1 MIGKDEIEVNRLA
14 DYDILV
20 IGGGVNGTGIARD
33 AAGRGYSVLLCEQG
47 DLGQATSSA
56 SSKLIHGGLR
66 YLEHYEFKLVRAALR
81 EREVLLHAAP
91 HIVRPLR
98 FVLPHDQTLRPAWL
112 IRAGLF
118 LYDHMGT
125 RDVLPGSKRLDLRR
139 HPAGGPLNSEISV
152 GFAYSD
158 CRVDDSRLVILNALD
173 ASERG
178 ADIRPRTAFASAHAD
193 DGVWKAALL
202 PERSNR
208 AEFVTARAIV
218 NAAGPWVGAALEGVV
233 PKKVRLVKGSHI
245 VVPKLYEGDHAYI
258 LQNEDRRIVFVI
270 PYEGDYSLIG
280 TTDAEFKGDPAD
292 AECSAEEAAYLC
304 AAVNRWFDPGIRP
317 EQVVWDY
324 AGVRPLLDDEAENAA
339 SASRDYRLD
348 LDQREGEGALLTVVG
363 GKVTTF
369 RKLAEQA
376 VDRLRPILGG
386 GGPAWT
392 ESGVL
397 PGGNLPGGDFE
408 GFVAE
413 TRHAYPWLPASL
425 VNRLCSAY
433 GTRISKILDDKE
445 GIADFGKDLGCGLYE
460 AELVYLKEHE
470 WARTSDDILWRRS
483 KLGLRADSEM
493 RGRLDDWLR

>member
-1 MIGKDEIEVNRLA
+1 MIGKDEIEVKRVA
-14 DYDILV
+14 DYDILI

-66 YLEHYEFKLVRAALR
+66 YLEHYEFRLVRAALR
-81 EREVLLHAAP
+81 EREVLLHSAP

-98 FVLPHDQTLRPAWL
+98 FILPHDQTLRPAWL

-118 LYDHMGT
+118 LYDHMGA
-125 RDVLPGSKRLDLRR
+125 RNVLPGSKRLDLRR
-139 HPAGGPLNSEISV
+139 HPAGEPLNGGVST

-158 CRVDDSRLVILNALD
+158 CSVDDSRLVILNALD

-178 ADIRPRTAFASAHAD
+178 ADVRPLTAFATAQSEA
-193 DGVWKAALL
+193 GEWKAALL
-202 PERSNR
+202 PDRGNR
-208 AEFVTARAIV
+208 QEFVTARVIV
-218 NAAGPWVGAALEGVV
+218 NAAGPWVGAALDGVV
-233 PKKVRLVKGSHI
+233 RKKVRLVKGSHI
-245 VVPKLYEGDHAYI
+245 VVPKLYEGGHAYI
-258 LQNEDRRIVFVI
+258 LQNDDRRIIFVI

-280 TTDAEFKGDPAD
+280 TTDAEFEGDPAS
-292 AECSAEEAAYLC
+292 AKCSAAETEYLC

-348 LDQREGEGALLTVVG
+348 LDQREGEGAMLTVVG

-392 ESGVL
+392 ENGVL
-397 PGGNLPGGDFE
+397 PGGNLPHGDFE
-408 GFVAE
+408 GFAAE

-433 GTRISKILDDKE
+433 GTRVSKILDGKK
-445 GIADFGKDLGCGLYE
+445 GIADLGQDLGCGLYE
-460 AELVYLKEHE
+460 AELAYLKEHE
-470 WARTSDDILWRRS
+470 WARASEDVLWRRT

-493 RGRLDDWLR
+493 RGRLDDRLR

>member
-1 MIGKDEIEVNRLA
+1 MIGKDEIEVKRVA
-14 DYDILV
+14 DYDILI

-47 DLGQATSSA
+47 DLGHATSSA

-66 YLEHYEFKLVRAALR
+66 YLEHYEFRLVRAALR
-81 EREVLLHAAP
+81 EREVLLHSAP

-118 LYDHMGT
+118 LYDHMGA
-125 RDVLPGSKRLDLRR
+125 RNVLPGSKRLDLRR
-139 HPAGGPLNSEISV
+139 HPAGGPLNGDVST

-158 CRVDDSRLVILNALD
+158 CSVDDSRLVILNAMD

-178 ADIRPRTAFASAHAD
+178 TDVRPRTAFASAHAEA
-193 DGVWKAALL
+193 GVWKAALL
-202 PERSNR
+202 PDRSNR
-208 AEFVTARAIV
+208 QEIVTARVIV
-218 NAAGPWVGAALEGVV
+218 NAAGPWVGATLEGVV
-233 PKKVRLVKGSHI
+233 PKRVRLVKGSHI
-245 VVPKLYEGDHAYI
+245 VVPKLYQGEHAYI
-258 LQNEDRRIVFVI
+258 LQNNDRRIVFVI
-270 PYEGDYSLIG
+270 PYQGDYSLIG
-280 TTDAEFKGDPAD
+280 TTDAEFEGDPAD
-292 AECSAEEAAYLC
+292 AKCSAAETEYLC

-348 LDQREGEGALLTVVG
+348 LDQREGEGAMLTVVG

-386 GGPAWT
+386 GGAAWT
-392 ESGVL
+392 ENGVL
-397 PGGNLPGGDFE
+397 PGGNLPDGDFE

-413 TRHAYPWLPASL
+413 TQCAYPWIPEAL
-425 VNRLCSAY
+425 VTRLCSAY
-433 GTRISKILDDKE
+433 GTRVSKILDDTN
-445 GIADFGKDLGCGLYE
+445 GIADLGEDLGCGLYE
-460 AELVYLKEHE
+460 AELAYLKEHE
-470 WARTSDDILWRRS
+470 WARTSDDVLWRRS

-493 RGRLDDWLR
+493 HGRLDDWLR